1 MPEVKIRAL
10 YIFEC
15 EFLTRPKCDA
25 LRDFVPFVQFKKREK
40 HPWSIAAI
48 TSDTVYVRNPYLAT
62 TKKTHAK
69 RKIAKILRSTKI

>member
-40 HPWSIAAI
+40 
-48 TSDTVYVRNPYLAT
+48 
-62 TKKTHAK
+62 
-69 RKIAKILRSTKI
+69 RSSVNFSKVAGFRLQRY

>member
-25 LRDFVPFVQFKKREK
+25 LRDFVPFVQFKQRVK
-40 HPWSIAAI
+40 HPWSSVNFSKVAGFRLQR
-48 TSDTVYVRNPYLAT
+48 Y
-62 TKKTHAK
+62 
-69 RKIAKILRSTKI
+69 